1 NGFAFEHKTSDNNII
16 KKMKKLSYPVVVK
29 PKDGRFGRDVYTNI
43 DNEDELIN
51 IVQRMKEKTEYEQFI
66 VEEQIDGKDYR
77 LYVVDGKV
85 VGAMLRVPPNIT
97 GNGKHSI
104 ERLIKRKNRM
114 RRTNPRLIDC
124 PIQIDDELE
133 QYIKRSGY
141 TLDSILAD
149 GEKLNLSSKCN
160 ISLGG
165 DPIGVLND
173 ISADIKQVAINAMES
188 IDGLVHGAVDIL
200 ANEDTGQIVVIELN
214 PTAQM
219 GGLLFPI

>member
-1 NGFAFEHKTSDNNII
+1 
-16 KKMKKLSYPVVVK
+16 
-29 PKDGRFGRDVYTNI
+29 
-43 DNEDELIN
+43 
-51 IVQRMKEKTEYEQFI
+51 
-66 VEEQIDGKDYR
+66 
-77 LYVVDGKV
+77 
-85 VGAMLRVPPNIT
+85 
-97 GNGKHSI
+97 
-104 ERLIKRKNRM
+104 
-114 RRTNPRLIDC
+114 C

-173 ISADIKQVAINAMES
+173 ISEDIKQVAINAMKS

-219 GGLLFPI
+219 GGLLFPIEGEASDIPSAIIDYYFPETKEVETEKHKMYFDFFEVLEPLISRESIVSTVTPALVGNIYMKKYIVTGDVLELGYHLGLRKQAFERELHGQVSIVGDDQIEVIVAG